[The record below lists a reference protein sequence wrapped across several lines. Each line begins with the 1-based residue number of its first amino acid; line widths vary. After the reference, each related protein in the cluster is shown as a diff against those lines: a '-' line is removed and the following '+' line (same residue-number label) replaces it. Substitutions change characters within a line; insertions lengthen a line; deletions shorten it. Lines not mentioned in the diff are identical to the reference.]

1 MVKDIYLYNHY
12 DQYDRV
18 SRRMLEESLETYD
31 LYSENLSVINQVAYF
46 YYQRNDF
53 YHALDFVL
61 KAHALTITYNYPNEY
76 YFTIKLTGDIYYK
89 LGAFESASKYYMMA
103 LNQTGDIDTNRKKC
117 DILCSLSAT
126 YLESGILDLATDYG
140 VEALQ
145 MAELLEEDLLIGNAN
160 LELCRIHRKRRL
172 GDKALKFGLKSVEM
186 YKKTEDQ
193 RGLAL
198 IYLEIASIYANQKDM
213 MLSMNFYEKALG
225 ISMDIG
231 FEEGIIH
238 SNYLLGSLMFKEGNT
253 GKALIVLEE
262 ALEVSRRNSLGTH
275 KVDLYYLLSEI
286 YAETGEFELA
296 YNAYKTGTELNE
308 HIRSERHRE
317 RIYQL
322 QNEFNMSLKDQQ
334 LKHYKEE
341 NQTLE
346 RRNKELTEE
355 VIRDPLTHLLNRR
368 GLRNAI
374 SGIEYLAKDTLILC
388 DIDDFKQIND
398 QYGHPCGD
406 VLLQSISDLMVK
418 YSGEKDLIARWGGEE
433 FLILLPDTSMEAAV
447 EYAQRMMNRIALEE
461 FGCDDHSF
469 RVTMTF
475 GIASMIGDFE
485 TSIHL
490 ADQRLYEGKGN
501 GKNQVVFK

>member
-1 MVKDIYLYNHY
+1 MVKEVYLYNHY
-12 DQYDRV
+12 DQFERV
-18 SRRMLEESLETYD
+18 SRRMLEESLETYE
-31 LYSENLSVINQVAYF
+31 LYKENLSVINQVAYF
-46 YYQRNDF
+46 YFQRNDL

-61 KAHALTITYNYPNEY
+61 KAHALTITVNYPNEY

-117 DILCSLSAT
+117 DILCSLCET
-126 YLESGILDLATDYG
+126 YRRSGVLDLATDYG

-145 MAELLEEDLLIGNAN
+145 IAELMEDDQLIGNAN
-160 LELCRIHRKRRL
+160 LELCSIHLNRRL
-172 GDKALKFGLKSVEM
+172 SDKALKFGLKAVET
-186 YKKTEDQ
+186 YKKVDDKK
-193 RGLAL
+193 GLAL
-198 IYLEIASIYANQKDM
+198 IYLEIATIYANNKDM
-213 MLSMNFYEKALG
+213 VLSMNFYEKALG
-225 ISMDIG
+225 LSMDIG
-231 FEEGIIH
+231 FEEGIIR
-238 SNYLLGSLMFKEGNT
+238 SNYLLGNLMFKEGNI

-262 ALEVSRRNSLGTH
+262 ALEISRRNSLGVY
-275 KVDLYYLLSEI
+275 KVELYYLLSEV
-286 YAETGEFELA
+286 YAEIGEFELA

-308 HIRSERHRE
+308 HIRSEGHRE

-322 QNEFNMSLKDQQ
+322 QNEYNMSVKEQQ
-334 LKHYKEE
+334 LRHYREE

-346 RRNKELTEE
+346 KLNKELTEE

-374 SGIEYLAKDTLILC
+374 GGLKYLARDTLILC

-398 QYGHPCGD
+398 RFGHPCGD
-406 VLLQSISDLMVK
+406 VLLQNISELMVG
-418 YSGEKDLIARWGGEE
+418 YSSEYDMIARWGGEE
-433 FLILLPDTSMEAAV
+433 FLILLPDTSLEAGV
-447 EYAQRMMNRIALEE
+447 EYAQKLMNRIATKE
-461 FGCDDHSF
+461 FGCEEHSF

-475 GIASMIGDFE
+475 GVASMIGDFE

-490 ADQRLYEGKGN
+490 ADQRLYEGKRN